1 VFHVAILLCRLI
13 GRRNLH
19 KFIYR
24 VYLYSDVLF
33 FRTPY
38 FHSEIA
44 DKIQPDILIT
54 GNVERYLNSV
64 PSDIE
69 RFDMKG
75 LQIEKG
81 CSQDLNFMAALKN
94 ILD

>member
-1 VFHVAILLCRLI
+1 MQVNWPQELTQIYLQGLFILRCT
-13 GRRNLH
+13 
-19 KFIYR
+19 
-24 VYLYSDVLF
+24 F